1 MNNLGEYWGKY
12 QGWEIYKY
20 YDKDIKAHSKRGKDY
35 IFAQPNDNGWQLW
48 RDGYVIGMASNG
60 GNIFEF
66 DPEIPTKERLKVKL
80 QLQPVEEENTL
91 PVTSEIDTDKIL
103 ENAMKRS
110 IEDLVGYKFSE

>member
-12 QGWEIYKY
+12 QGWEIYRY
-20 YDKDIKAHSKRGKDY
+20 YDRDISAHSKRGKDY
-35 IFAQPNDNGWQLW
+35 IFAQPSDNGWRLW
-48 RDGYVIGMASNG
+48 RDGYVIGMANNG
-60 GNIFEF
+60 GNILEF

-80 QLQPVEEENTL
+80 QLQPVTTL